1 MRLSVLIDFFKL
13 ALIFGAIWAAFTF
26 IPFSFFDSPE
36 LQLSI
41 EKEEKLGEMIVN
53 ELVLED
59 KNYVVVSNPILD
71 SAMNVISKKLIKQLG
86 TTDYDYKII
95 VIENEM
101 INAFTLPGGN
111 IFVYS
116 GLIKFSEHPEELASV
131 LAHEIG
137 HVEKRHVISKLIK
150 ELGLTLMLSVLT
162 GGDNV
167 LTREVGRTALASVFD
182 RKQEEEA
189 DKFALDLLEKAKINP
204 KVMATFFRRLNEK
217 LGNYNENLEIL
228 MSHPHNN
235 SRIKSALEYETQL
248 NFKSEKLNLNWE
260 LVQKSLQ

>member
-1 MRLSVLIDFFKL
+1 MKISVLIDLIKL
-13 ALIFGAIWAAFTF
+13 TVIFGGAWAVFTF
-26 IPFSFFDSPE
+26 VPLSFESPE

-41 EKEEKLGEMIVN
+41 EKEEKLGELIVN
-53 ELVLED
+53 EVVLED
-59 KNYVVVSNPILD
+59 KNVTVLSNPQLD
-71 SAMNVISKKLIKQLG
+71 SAMNIITKKLIDQIG
-86 TTDYDYKII
+86 TTDYDYKIK
-95 VIENEM
+95 VIENDM

-116 GLIKFSEHPEELASV
+116 GLIKFSEHPEEVAAV

-137 HVEKRHVISKLIK
+137 HVEHRHVVSKLIK
-150 ELGLTLMLSVLT
+150 ELGVSLLFSVLT

-167 LTREVGRTALASVFD
+167 LTREIGRTALATVFD

-189 DKFALDLLEKAKINP
+189 DSFALELLEKAKVNP
-204 KVMATFFRRLNEK
+204 KVMATFFRRLNDK
-217 LGNYNENLEIL
+217 LGNYNENLELL

-248 NFKSEKLNLNWE
+248 KFKSEKFNLNWE
-260 LVQKSLQ
+260 MVKGTLQ